1 MALRAAS
8 SLMSYTGP
16 GGCNHSRPVAENE
29 DGSTTAAAEWVL
41 DCGDCEASLS
51 GHELWGP
58 ADAPRPL
65 TVDEQRLQEAQ
76 QADANRNVLSSL
88 AAMPQTLADLAM
100 QNQVTMQILVK
111 ALESGLIPGVTVPAA
126 TEAPAPAGAPSVQT
140 PPATGE
146 DAAPPELTPA
156 EKRAATIAAKKAAAA
171 EPATDGADTAPAQ
184 G

>member
-16 GGCNHSRPVAENE
+16 DGCNHSRPVAENE
-29 DGSTTAAAEWVL
+29 DGSTTAADEWVL
-41 DCGDCEASLS
+41 ECGNCEASLS

-65 TVDEQRLQEAQ
+65 TADEQRLQEAQ

-111 ALESGLIPGVTVPAA
+111 ALEAGTIPGIPAKSA
-126 TEAPAPAGAPSVQT
+126 DQTPAPAGAPAAQT
-140 PPATGE
+140 APLPADGTPADTGT
-146 DAAPPELTPA
+146 ATPTPA
-156 EKRAATIAAKKAAAA
+156 EKRAATIAAKKAAA
-171 EPATDGADTAPAQ
+171 DGDASAQ